1 MPKPAPQPAPGA
13 GRIEIARVYDEVGH
27 DPAQRILVDRL
38 WPRGLAKADAP
49 FATWTKEVAP
59 STELRKWY
67 GHAEERAQEFARRYR
82 RELTVSPQR
91 EALADLR
98 AQVAGH
104 DAVLLTATKELGLSH
119 AAVLRDVLLDEGDEG
134 DERD

>member
-1 MPKPAPQPAPGA
+1 MPKPAPKPRPGA

-27 DPAQRILVDRL
+27 DPTHRILVDRL

-49 FATWTKEVAP
+49 FATWAKEVAP
-59 STELRKWY
+59 STELRRWY
-67 GHAEERAQEFARRYR
+67 GHAEERAEEFVRRYR

-104 DAVLLTATKELGLSH
+104 DAVLLTATKELSLSH
-119 AAVLRDVLLDEGDEG
+119 ATVLRQVLLGH
-134 DERD
+134 